1 MNLTTSTVPKSI
13 EKKILTAIK
22 LKKQLEQYE
31 SEIKTEL
38 YEAMKENNIRSIKND
53 VFSATIAT
61 RTTFSAADPSEVPT
75 EYTKFALDT
84 SKCSQHY
91 GLYGVTPNGVEMK
104 ETEYLTW
111 RAK

>member
-1 MNLTTSTVPKSI
+1 MNLTTTTVPKSI
-13 EKKILTAIK
+13 EKKILNAIK

-38 YEAMKENNIRSIKND
+38 LEAMKDNNIVSIKND
-53 VFSATIAT
+53 VFTATIAK
-61 RTTFSAADPSEVPT
+61 RTVFSAPEMSNVPSEYKKSV
-75 EYTKFALDT
+75 LDN

-91 GLYGVTPNGVEMK
+91 GLYGSTPEGVEMN